1 MPLAG
6 ATTSMPASRSGSM
19 SPDTPSTITRLKPR
33 LANIT
38 TALDAGVIISPSG
51 TSSPASRS
59 TRAKCAGVRLV
70 PLVNTT
76 YGSPRVRTHSSIEIA
91 PGSGRSPWFTR
102 SPSTSVPSMSKMNPR
117 ALRSRSSA
125 SSETSVDVRSRARP
139 FSDSR
144 NPGFCTVSS
153 RAAGR
158 EPSSRS
164 SRSTGTRSGL

>member
-1 MPLAG
+1 
-6 ATTSMPASRSGSM
+6 MPASRSGSI

-38 TALDAGVIISPSG
+38 TALEAGVIIRSSG
-51 TSSPASRS
+51 TSSPSSRS

-76 YGSPRVRTHSSIEIA
+76 YGSPRERAQSSIAIA

-117 ALRSRSSA
+117 AFRSRSATSSA
-125 SSETSVDVRSRARP
+125 TSVTPSRARP